1 MQKCAKN
8 EKEIQQNGAKMKKS
22 FQMFARAVW
31 KDKLILCGVVVFLG
45 VLAVAIY
52 QDKELWFD
60 NHFIKYCD
68 ALTIV
73 FAFIA
78 MIFAFRN
85 FISAQK
91 GEQIIGI
98 FIEKNG
104 QKESL
109 PLVILHKNF
118 TRAELFGALQTI
130 NQREKFNIAYLKT
143 MDFFES
149 LLQIQAKKSSELII
163 KLSPNDSFD
172 FDKNAAV

>member
-1 MQKCAKN
+1 MQKCAK
-8 EKEIQQNGAKMKKS
+8 KMRKKFKNGAKMKKS

-31 KDKLILCGVVVFLG
+31 KDKLILWGIVVFLG
-45 VLAVAIY
+45 ILAVAIY

-60 NHFIKYCD
+60 NRFIKYCD

-109 PLVILHKNF
+109 PLVILRKNF

-143 MDFFES
+143 MDFF
-149 LLQIQAKKSSELII
+149 
-163 KLSPNDSFD
+163 
-172 FDKNAAV
+172 

>member
-1 MQKCAKN
+1 MQGLFGKTSSSCAGLSCFWGFWLWRFTKT
-8 EKEIQQNGAKMKKS
+8 KS
-22 FQMFARAVW
+22 
-31 KDKLILCGVVVFLG
+31 CGLT
-45 VLAVAIY
+45 
-52 QDKELWFD
+52 
-60 NHFIKYCD
+60 KYCD

-78 MIFAFRN
+78 MIFAFRK

-109 PLVILHKNF
+109 PLVILRKNF

-143 MDFFES
+143 MDFFENLS
-149 LLQIQAKKSSELII
+149 QIQAKKSNELII

>member
-1 MQKCAKN
+1 MCEKN

-31 KDKLILCGVVVFLG
+31 KDKLILCGIVVFLG

-60 NHFIKYCD
+60 NRFIKYCD

-91 GEQIIGI
+91 GEQIISI

-109 PLVILHKNF
+109 PLVILRKNF

-149 LLQIQAKKSSELII
+149 LSQIQAKKSSELII

>member
-1 MQKCAKN
+1 
-8 EKEIQQNGAKMKKS
+8 MKKS

-31 KDKLILCGVVVFLG
+31 KDKLILCGIVVFLG

-60 NHFIKYCD
+60 NRFIKYCD

-91 GEQIIGI
+91 A
-98 FIEKNG
+98 
-104 QKESL
+104 S
-109 PLVILHKNF
+109 
-118 TRAELFGALQTI
+118 
-130 NQREKFNIAYLKT
+130 
-143 MDFFES
+143 
-149 LLQIQAKKSSELII
+149 KSSAFSSKKTGKKKACPL
-163 KLSPNDSFD
+163 LSCVKTSLAPSFSGLC
-172 FDKNAAV
+172 KP

>member
-1 MQKCAKN
+1 
-8 EKEIQQNGAKMKKS
+8 MKKS

-31 KDKLILCGVVVFLG
+31 KDKLILCGIVVFLG

-60 NHFIKYCD
+60 NRFIKYCD

-104 QKESL
+104 QKES
-109 PLVILHKNF
+109 VILRKNF

-149 LLQIQAKKSSELII
+149 LSQIQAKKSSELII